1 MFEVDHPDTQAAKRA
16 ALSGAGTET
25 WCVVFVPVDFETDD
39 LADALAQAGY
49 VADRPTLFVWEG
61 VSQYLS
67 AAGVDSVLAVIR
79 KVARA
84 GGRLVLTYVDRS
96 VIDGHSPEFPE
107 AAKWLRGVNKRSE
120 PWIFGISPAKISDFL
135 TAGGFRLIEDVSTA
149 EAGTRYFTSLGRRE
163 RGSGLYRVATA
174 MIDPTPKG

>member
-1 MFEVDHPDTQAAKRA
+1 M
-16 ALSGAGTET
+16 
-25 WCVVFVPVDFETDD
+25 PVDFETDD

-84 GGRLVLTYVDRS
+84 GGRFVLTYVDRS

-120 PWIFGISPAKISDFL
+120 PWIFGISPAKRSR
-135 TAGGFRLIEDVSTA
+135 TSSPPGGFASSRMSPLPRQVPGTSRRSAGVSVAPGCT
-149 EAGTRYFTSLGRRE
+149 
-163 RGSGLYRVATA
+163 GSPLR
-174 MIDPTPKG
+174 